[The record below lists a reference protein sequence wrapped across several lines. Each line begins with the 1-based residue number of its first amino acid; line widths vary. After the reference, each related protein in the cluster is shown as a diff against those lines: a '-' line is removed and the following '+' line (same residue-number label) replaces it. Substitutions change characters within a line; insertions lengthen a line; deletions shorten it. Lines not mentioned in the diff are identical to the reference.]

1 MELRIRNKHAR
12 GGFVN
17 KLLLTWFCTVVLGG
31 CWCAVEKNLPQ
42 TKWCCLRA
50 GVWRVDGSQ
59 VWAWSFIS
67 WTRTSQSHCSS
78 SALQGTHLSC
88 RFLKRRMKT
97 MNLLEFLQPVRCKI
111 ILSFPGFFWEGKKI
125 PRDEE
130 KSRSHSL
137 YVLSTTFR
145 YKTDVDAYLW
155 SKFIFPW
162 CCFISLKIALE
173 AELHTMANTHVFQS
187 TCSLEVFFQALRA
200 WISACLPQLPACCSV
215 NVHYNAVCA
224 LFCTHLL
231 LEVYA

>member
-50 GVWRVDGSQ
+50 GLWRVDGSQ

-97 MNLLEFLQPVRCKI
+97 MNLLESLQPVRCKI
-111 ILSFPGFFWEGKKI
+111 ILSFPGFFGRAKKFL
-125 PRDEE
+125 EMK
-130 KSRSHSL
+130 KSPDLIVYMYYQQLLGIKQMWMLICGQSL
-137 YVLSTTFR
+137 FFL
-145 YKTDVDAYLW
+145 DVVSFLW
-155 SKFIFPW
+155 K
-162 CCFISLKIALE
+162 
-173 AELHTMANTHVFQS
+173 LH
-187 TCSLEVFFQALRA
+187 
-200 WISACLPQLPACCSV
+200 
-215 NVHYNAVCA
+215 
-224 LFCTHLL
+224 
-231 LEVYA
+231 